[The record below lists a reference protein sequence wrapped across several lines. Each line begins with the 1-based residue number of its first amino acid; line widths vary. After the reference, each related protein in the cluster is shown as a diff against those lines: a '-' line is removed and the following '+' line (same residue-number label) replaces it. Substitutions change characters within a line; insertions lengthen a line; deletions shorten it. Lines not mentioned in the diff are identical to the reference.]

1 MKSGVMVERERVA
14 VVAPTNRSS
23 TWESAVR
30 RWLSRHAPAQK
41 SDLEDVA
48 DEVFAR
54 LSRYGDDEL
63 IKSPQK
69 FVLLVAAN
77 VVDERRGDLQS
88 DGVARE
94 VVVGEAREPKK
105 AKGYALNRKLARQ
118 VKAAVEKLPE
128 RQRRMLLMHVN
139 DGLSYQQIAQ
149 AFQMTPRLVQR
160 DLARAY
166 AGVRGA
172 VGDKELDEM
181 SL

>member
-1 MKSGVMVERERVA
+1 MKVGLLVEREPVPVA
-14 VVAPTNRSS
+14 APTKRSL

-30 RWLSRHAPAQK
+30 RWLSRYAPSQK
-41 SDLEDVA
+41 SDLEEIA
-48 DEVFAR
+48 EEVFTR

-63 IKSPQK
+63 IKCPQK

-88 DGVARE
+88 EGVDRE
-94 VVVGEAREPKK
+94 VLIADEKQKGCSVNKK
-105 AKGYALNRKLARQ
+105 LVTQ

-139 DGLSYQQIAQ
+139 EGMTYQQIA
-149 AFQMTPRLVQR
+149 AVVRMTPRLVQR

-166 AGVRGA
+166 AGVRGK
-172 VGDKELDEM
+172 VGEQELDAA
-181 SL
+181 SV